1 MGIGC
6 RALEEMVTAER
17 MDMFDGVYAGK
28 RVLVTGHTG
37 FKGSWLC
44 QWLLRLGAEVAGY
57 SLYLPS
63 QPCNFE
69 VLGLERQITDMR
81 GDIRDYAELEKAIAS
96 FKPEVVF
103 HLAAQAIVRTSYDEP
118 KLTFD
123 TNLGGTVNL
132 LEVIRKT
139 PSVLATVL
147 ITSDKCYENVEWEY
161 GYRETDRLGGK
172 DPYSASKACAEIAIA
187 AYARSFFSHT
197 DQKLAS
203 TRAGNVIGGG
213 DWAKDRIVPD
223 CARAW
228 AEGRALTIRNP
239 AATRPWQHV
248 LEPLSGYLWL
258 GAQLLQGRAG
268 LNCEAFNFGPG
279 TEVNQPVSTLIAEM
293 AKVWYGSGYSIE
305 ADADHKPEAGLLK
318 LCCDKALSRLDWR
331 ALLTFE
337 ETVHM
342 TAEWYREYHAG
353 KCDMPVFTVGQIRA
367 YETMATEKGVRW
379 AKS

>member
-1 MGIGC
+1 
-6 RALEEMVTAER
+6 
-17 MDMFDGVYAGK
+17 MFNNVYAGR

-44 QWLLRLGAEVAGY
+44 QWLLRLGAEVAGF

-69 VLGLERQITDMR
+69 VLGLERQLSDRR
-81 GDIRDYAELEKAIAS
+81 GDIREYAELEQAITA
-96 FKPEVVF
+96 FQPEIVF

-139 PSVLATVL
+139 PSVRATVL

-161 GYRETDRLGGK
+161 GYRENDRLGGK

-187 AYARSFFSHT
+187 AYARSYFVQT
-197 DQKLAS
+197 EQKITS

-213 DWAKDRIVPD
+213 DWAKDRIAPD

-228 AEGRALTIRNP
+228 AEGRALTVRNP
-239 AATRPWQHV
+239 SATRPWQHV

-258 GAQLLQGRAG
+258 GAQLLQGQAG
-268 LNCEAFNFGPG
+268 LNCEAFNFGPRA
-279 TEVNQPVSTLIAEM
+279 EVNQPVSVLIGEM
-293 AKVWYGSGYSIE
+293 AKVWQGAGFNIE
-305 ADADHKPEAGLLK
+305 SDAGQKPEAGLLK
-318 LCCDKALSRLDWR
+318 LCCDKTLNRLGWS

-337 ETVHM
+337 ETVRM
-342 TAEWYREYHAG
+342 TAEWYREYYAG
-353 KCDMPVFTVGQIRA
+353 QQDMGAYSNAQIQA
-367 YETMATEKGVRW
+367 YEKLALERGMSW